1 MIYLDNSATTQP
13 CEACVRAMTE
23 LLTDCWGNPSSVHAH
38 GIAAH
43 HRLRQAREQVAS
55 ALGAEP
61 DRVFF
66 TSGGTEADNWAIF
79 SAAERLGKRGHHIV
93 TTAVEQSDSVAAYES
108 SDYQVQLDRAKGV
121 VTTTMAGALEHHA
134 VLHPMQKLEA
144 KGFEVTYL
152 QPDREGNITVDALKK
167 ALRPDT
173 ILVSVMMVNN
183 ETGAV
188 MPIADM
194 VRATRRL
201 SPLALFHTDA
211 VQGFLKVPF
220 RARTLGA
227 DMISVSAHKIH
238 AAKGT
243 GALYIRPGLP
253 LPPFLC
259 GGGQESNYRSGTEN
273 MPGICGFGAAC
284 ADTDAKAEIA
294 HMAHLR
300 DLTREALAGIDGLVL
315 IGSQQAPHIV
325 NLSLPGLRS
334 QGIINCLQSEGI
346 YVSAGSAC
354 SKGHRSHVLE
364 AMGLPPAV
372 IDGSIRVSFSRD
384 NTEADVSALCQA
396 LAHAKQTLK
405 G

>member
-1 MIYLDNSATTQP
+1 MIYLDHAATTPVPKAVADAMYTVLTEQYANP
-13 CEACVRAMTE
+13 NAQYPFGQEMRRSVEDWRAVIAKAVGCEANQ
-23 LLTDCWGNPSSVHAH
+23 L
-38 GIAAH
+38 
-43 HRLRQAREQVAS
+43 
-55 ALGAEP
+55 
-61 DRVFF
+61 FF
-66 TSGGTEADNWAIF
+66 TSCGTEGDNWAIR
-79 SAAERLGKRGHHIV
+79 AACWQNRHVGRHIV
-93 TTAVEQSDSVAAYES
+93 TTAV
-108 SDYQVQLDRAKGV
+108 
-121 VTTTMAGALEHHA
+121 EHHA

-194 VRATRRL
+194 VKATRRL

-315 IGSQQAPHIV
+315 LGSQQAPHIV

>member
-13 CEACVRAMTE
+13 CRACVDTMTQ
-23 LLTDCWGNPSSVHAH
+23 LLTECWENPSSVYAP
-38 GIAAH
+38 GIEAA
-43 HRLRQAREQVAS
+43 HRLRTARGQVAA
-55 ALGAEP
+55 ALGAET

-93 TTAVEQSDSVAAYES
+93 TTAVE
-108 SDYQVQLDRAKGV
+108 
-121 VTTTMAGALEHHA
+121 HHA

-144 KGFEVTYL
+144 RGFDVTYL
-152 QPDREGNITVDALKK
+152 QPEPDGTVTVEALKR

-173 ILVSVMMVNN
+173 ILVCVMMVNN

-194 VRATRRL
+194 VKATRRR

-220 RARTLGA
+220 KAKTLGA

-253 LPPFLC
+253 LPALLS
-259 GGGQESNYRSGTEN
+259 GGGQEGNYRSGTEN

-284 ADTDAKAEIA
+284 AATDAAADIA
-294 HMAHLR
+294 HMARLR
-300 DLTREALAGIDGLVL
+300 DLARGKLAAIDGLVL
-315 IGSQQAPHIV
+315 LGAQAAPHIV

-334 QGIINCLQSEGI
+334 QGIINCLQSDGI

-354 SKGHRSHVLE
+354 SKGHRSHVLD
-364 AMGLPPAV
+364 AMRLPPAV

-384 NTEADVSALCQA
+384 NTEADVDALCDA
-396 LAHAKQTLK
+396 LLHAKKTLK

>member
-13 CEACVRAMTE
+13 CPACVRAMTE
-23 LLTDCWGNPSSVHAH
+23 ALTDCWGNPSSVYAL
-38 GIAAH
+38 GIDAA
-43 HRLRQAREQVAS
+43 HRLRQARQAVAA

-61 DRVFF
+61 DRGFF
-66 TSGGTEADNWAIF
+66 TSGGTEADNWAIL
-79 SAAERLGKRGHHIV
+79 SAAERLGKRGRHIV
-93 TTAVEQSDSVAAYES
+93 TTAV
-108 SDYQVQLDRAKGV
+108 
-121 VTTTMAGALEHHA
+121 EHHA

-152 QPDREGNITVDALKK
+152 QPDHDGNITVEELKK

-194 VRATRRL
+194 VKAVRRAA
-201 SPLALFHTDA
+201 PLALFHTDA

-220 RARTLGA
+220 RAKALGA

-253 LPPFLC
+253 LPAFIN

-284 ADTDAKAEIA
+284 ADTDAKTDME

-300 DLTREALAGIDGLVL
+300 DLAREKLAQIDGLVL
-315 IGSQQAPHIV
+315 IGSQAAPHIV

-334 QGIINCLQSEGI
+334 QGIINCLQSDGI

-364 AMGLPPAV
+364 AMHLSPAV

-384 NTEADVSALCQA
+384 NTEADVDALCQA
-396 LAHAKQTLK
+396 LLHAKQTLK

>member
-1 MIYLDNSATTQP
+1 MIYLDNSATTRP
-13 CEACVRAMTE
+13 CPACVRAMTE
-23 LLTDCWGNPSSVHAH
+23 ALTDCWGNPSSVYAL
-38 GIAAH
+38 GIDAA
-43 HRLRQAREQVAS
+43 HRLRQARQAVAA

-66 TSGGTEADNWAIF
+66 TSGGTEADNWAIL
-79 SAAERLGKRGHHIV
+79 SAAERLGKRGRHII
-93 TTAVEQSDSVAAYES
+93 TTAV
-108 SDYQVQLDRAKGV
+108 
-121 VTTTMAGALEHHA
+121 EHHA

-152 QPDREGNITVDALKK
+152 QPDHDGNITVEELKK

-194 VRATRRL
+194 VKAMRRAA
-201 SPLALFHTDA
+201 PLALFHTDA

-220 RARTLGA
+220 RAKALGA

-253 LPPFLC
+253 LPAFLN

-273 MPGICGFGAAC
+273 MP
-284 ADTDAKAEIA
+284 
-294 HMAHLR
+294 
-300 DLTREALAGIDGLVL
+300 
-315 IGSQQAPHIV
+315 APHIV

-334 QGIINCLQSEGI
+334 QGIINCLQSDGI

-364 AMGLPPAV
+364 AMHLSPAV

-384 NTEADVSALCQA
+384 NTEADVDALCHA
-396 LAHAKQTLK
+396 LLHAKQTLK

>member
-13 CEACVRAMTE
+13 CPACVRAMTE
-23 LLTDCWGNPSSVHAH
+23 ALTDCWGNPSSVYAL
-38 GIAAH
+38 GIDAA
-43 HRLRQAREQVAS
+43 HRLRQARQAVAA

-66 TSGGTEADNWAIF
+66 TSGGTEADNWAIL
-79 SAAERLGKRGHHIV
+79 SAAERLGKRGRHIV
-93 TTAVEQSDSVAAYES
+93 TTAV
-108 SDYQVQLDRAKGV
+108 
-121 VTTTMAGALEHHA
+121 EHHA

-152 QPDREGNITVDALKK
+152 QPDHDGNITVEELKK

-194 VRATRRL
+194 VKAVRR
-201 SPLALFHTDA
+201 SAPLALFHTDA

-220 RARTLGA
+220 QRQSARRGHDLRLRAQDPRPPRARA
-227 DMISVSAHKIH
+227 RSISVPACPSPRSSTAADRRATTAPARKICPASAASAQPAPARTQRRTLRAWRSCAIW
-238 AAKGT
+238 
-243 GALYIRPGLP
+243 PGKSWL
-253 LPPFLC
+253 
-259 GGGQESNYRSGTEN
+259 E
-273 MPGICGFGAAC
+273 
-284 ADTDAKAEIA
+284 
-294 HMAHLR
+294 
-300 DLTREALAGIDGLVL
+300 IDGLVL
-315 IGSQQAPHIV
+315 IGSAGRAAHRQPRPCPASVHRA
-325 NLSLPGLRS
+325 LSTVCS
-334 QGIINCLQSEGI
+334 QTGI

-364 AMGLPPAV
+364 AMHLSPAV

-384 NTEADVSALCQA
+384 NTEADVDALCQA
-396 LAHAKQTLK
+396 LLHAKQTLK

>member
-1 MIYLDNSATTQP
+1 MIYLDHAATTPVPKAVADAMYTVLTEQYANP
-13 CEACVRAMTE
+13 NAQYPFGQEMRRSVEDWRAVIAKAVGCEANQ
-23 LLTDCWGNPSSVHAH
+23 L
-38 GIAAH
+38 
-43 HRLRQAREQVAS
+43 
-55 ALGAEP
+55 
-61 DRVFF
+61 FF
-66 TSGGTEADNWAIF
+66 TSCGTEGDNWAIR
-79 SAAERLGKRGHHIV
+79 AACWQNRHVGRHIV
-93 TTAVEQSDSVAAYES
+93 TTAV
-108 SDYQVQLDRAKGV
+108 
-121 VTTTMAGALEHHA
+121 EHHA

-194 VRATRRL
+194 VKATRRL

>member
-1 MIYLDNSATTQP
+1 
-13 CEACVRAMTE
+13 
-23 LLTDCWGNPSSVHAH
+23 
-38 GIAAH
+38 
-43 HRLRQAREQVAS
+43 
-55 ALGAEP
+55 
-61 DRVFF
+61 
-66 TSGGTEADNWAIF
+66 
-79 SAAERLGKRGHHIV
+79 
-93 TTAVEQSDSVAAYES
+93 
-108 SDYQVQLDRAKGV
+108 
-121 VTTTMAGALEHHA
+121 
-134 VLHPMQKLEA
+134 MQKLEA

-294 HMAHLR
+294 HMVHLR

-315 IGSQQAPHIV
+315 LGSQQAPHIV